1 MKRKKFPAG
10 VIDAT
15 VRFLKEK
22 QFLDDGRF
30 SRAWIDSRLKR
41 SIGLRRVKN
50 ELRLKG
56 IPSALAEASAAA
68 VTEGYDENE
77 IVQGLISR
85 KTATM
90 KGIDRQKMK
99 QRIYAFLVRRGFSA
113 DAIMDNL
120 NKTFRDES

>member
-99 QRIYAFLVRRGFSA
+99 QRIYAFLVRRGCSA

>member
-10 VIDAT
+10 VIDT
-15 VRFLKEK
+15 TMRFLKDK
-22 QFLDDGRF
+22 KFLDDGKF

-41 SIGLRRVKN
+41 SIGMRRVKN

-56 IPSALAEASAAA
+56 IPSSLADESAAA
-68 VTEGYDENE
+68 VIEGYDEDE
-77 IVQGLISR
+77 TVRDLINR
-85 KTATM
+85 KIASM

-113 DAIMDNL
+113 DAIVDNL
-120 NKTFRDES
+120 NKTFKDEV